1 MTPMKQPL
9 ISVITPA
16 YNAERFIGETIESVL
31 QQTYKNWEMII
42 VDDCS
47 TDATVEI
54 VQQYVEQDERVRLI
68 QLKENSGSAIAR
80 NTAMDHAKGDFF
92 AFLDSDD
99 LWYPEKL
106 DKQLTFMLEKD
117 IAFSFTKYVRMR
129 EDGTLTKAIT
139 KAPEKVGYEQL
150 MKHCVIGCLTVM
162 LDMRKIGPM
171 RMVNIRTR
179 QDYVF
184 WLHITKRGIPAYGLP
199 EVLAKYRLVE
209 GSISSN
215 KLKAAKKNW
224 HVYRH
229 IEQQPLWRSIWIFTN
244 YAIISVF
251 NTIKYKLLQK

>member
-1 MTPMKQPL
+1 MNQSL

-16 YNAERFIGETIESVL
+16 YNAAKFIGETIDSVIE
-31 QQTYKNWEMII
+31 QTYLNWEMII

-47 TDATVEI
+47 TDETVTI
-54 VQQYVEQDERVRLI
+54 VKQYAKTDPRIRLI
-68 QLKENSGSAIAR
+68 QLEENSGSAIAR
-80 NTAMDHAKGDFF
+80 NTAMDHAKGDYI

-99 LWYPEKL
+99 LWYPDKL
-106 DKQLTFMLEKD
+106 AKQLKFMQANN
-117 IAFSFTKYVRMR
+117 IAFSFTKYIRMR
-129 EDGTLTKAIT
+129 EDGTLTGAVT
-139 KAPEKVGYEQL
+139 KAPHTVEYEQL

-162 LDMRKIGPM
+162 LDRRKIGHL

-179 QDYVF
+179 QDYVY

-215 KLKAAKKNW
+215 KWKAAKKNW
-224 HVYRH
+224 YVYRH
-229 IEQQPLWRSIWIFTN
+229 IEKQSLLRSIWYFTN

-251 NTIKYKLLQK
+251 NTLKYKWLEKK

>member
-1 MTPMKQPL
+1 MTDVNQPL

-16 YNAERFIGETIESVL
+16 YNAARFIGETIESVL
-31 QQTYKNWEMII
+31 QQTYLNWEMII

-47 TDATVEI
+47 KDETVATIEK
-54 VQQYVEQDERVRLI
+54 YVAKDNRIRLI
-68 QLKENSGSAIAR
+68 QLEENSGSAIAR
-80 NTAMDHAKGDFF
+80 NTAMDHAKGRYF

-106 DKQLTFMLEKD
+106 EKQLTFMQDND

-129 EDGTLTKAIT
+129 EDGTLTQAIT

-162 LDMRKIGPM
+162 LDMQKIGDM
-171 RMVNIRTR
+171 RMINIRTR

-224 HVYRH
+224 YVYRH
-229 IEQQPLWRSIWIFTN
+229 IEKQSLWRSIWYFTN

-251 NTIKYKLLQK
+251 NTIKYKFIK